1 MISINEINYE
11 NFLEYGMI
19 YVTEKLLEK
28 YGIKRCLG
36 VMNGKERIDIVKI
49 ITLLIAN
56 RLYRPSSDLDVV
68 EWINEEAYADIKV
81 QPQHI
86 YRTLDKLIKYKG
98 TIEKSLFEDLT
109 RFTRSSSEK
118 EFLSTRIQDGR
129 IIVNINGKALFGSG
143 SASLNPSAAPVIDDL
158 VDVLYEYPEYGINI
172 KGHTDDLPIST
183 EIFPSNWELSAI
195 RATTVLKYLI
205 SRGLLPDRLT
215 ATGYG
220 DAMPLLPNTSEENR
234 AQNRRVEFVLEKKEA
249 RN

>member
-1 MISINEINYE
+1 MRDNTYHNTFITYDDDATW
-11 NFLEYGMI
+11 L
-19 YVTEKLLEK
+19 VTYADLMTLLLVFFVLL
-28 YGIKRCLG
+28 YTLTS
-36 VMNGKERIDIVKI
+36 VERNQYSKAIDSVKI
-49 ITLLIAN
+49 RIENSEELIGLMDLVNIPELLDTRITL
-56 RLYRPSSDLDVV
+56 
-68 EWINEEAYADIKV
+68 EDITGLKS
-81 QPQHI
+81 
-86 YRTLDKLIKYKG
+86 R
-98 TIEKSLFEDLT
+98 EKSLFEDLS
-109 RFTRSSSEK
+109 RFARSSSEK
-118 EFLSTRIQDGR
+118 EFLSTRIQDGK

-158 VDVLYEYPEYGINI
+158 VDILYDYPDYTVNI

-183 EIFPSNWELSAI
+183 EFFPSNWELSAI

-220 DAMPLLPNTSEENR
+220 DSMPLLPNTSEENR